1 MTICGSKGSEV
12 PLELNK
18 CLGAKFPQFPNLIL
32 GSKDEELSFKSLFTG
47 HNDPEVLCSIQSLC
61 SKGYMLYNKHKIN
74 NL

>member
-1 MTICGSKGSEV
+1 MPKKCPFVGSKGSEV

-47 HNDPEVLCSIQSLC
+47 HKDPEVLCSI
-61 SKGYMLYNKHKIN
+61 GYMLFNNKQKIN